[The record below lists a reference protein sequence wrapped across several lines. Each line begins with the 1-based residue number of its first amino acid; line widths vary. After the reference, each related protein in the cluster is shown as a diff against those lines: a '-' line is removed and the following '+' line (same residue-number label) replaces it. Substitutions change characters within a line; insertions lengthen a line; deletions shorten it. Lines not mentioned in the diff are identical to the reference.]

1 MNVESKDNFFNS
13 IICTAIILNIVF
25 FSFIAI
31 VGFPPYRIP
40 DYPYVF
46 PQTFYVGTMDGPK
59 TIDPIALDSLDQW
72 GSDSNNVITQVVE
85 TLFWYN
91 LNDPTLPLEP
101 LLAESYFWNDTA
113 IELTVK
119 LREHIF
125 FHDGSRLDA
134 YAVKWNLDRILYFT
148 NATGELPINVT
159 LSSASSIY
167 FMPDGITPIINHT
180 ELINEM
186 TVNIVLNH
194 NFASL
199 VPLLCYASS
208 SIISPA
214 SHSNTTYIDLLTGDL
229 IGTGP
234 YMYDHYYTDTEVR
247 FTRFDQY
254 WRTTPYFEK
263 LIFVIIQET
272 STRCEAMLGH
282 TVDMIFGYESWAC
295 FDIKNDPLTT
305 IVETGPD
312 LIYWYMAFDNYRIN
326 ATWREAISKAFN
338 YTYIIEE
345 IRMGSAVRGP
355 PCVPSGMPGHNGSVT
370 VAQQNVSEARKI
382 MQRMGF
388 GVGWDVGSQDG
399 DIFTPGAHEINW
411 SDATFF
417 TDAFGHPLDI
427 NQHKGSM
434 MNSDLNELLAY
445 NLNKIGITIA
455 DTIREWDEFLND
467 GENGL
472 LRGIW
477 YQGWKPYYIDAFT
490 MLDPL
495 FNPVSQSNFCN
506 LTDPQIL
513 AWLSAAKIETNITKR
528 YEIFGNLQYRLF
540 EVLYAH
546 MPLWASKTVTVHG
559 VDVQGYPYNQL
570 EIFLAWPIYRGYS

>member
-1 MNVESKDNFFNS
+1 M
-13 IICTAIILNIVF
+13 F

-40 DYPYVF
+40 DYPYVY
-46 PQTFYVGTMDGPK
+46 PQTFYVGTMDGPE
-59 TIDPIALDSLDQW
+59 TIDPIALDSLDQR
-72 GSDSNNVITQVVE
+72 GSASNNVITQVVE

-91 LNDPTLPLEP
+91 LNDPTFPLEP
-101 LLAESYFWNDTA
+101 LLAESYFWNDKA

-119 LREHIF
+119 LREQIF
-125 FHDGSRLDA
+125 FHDGSKLDA

-148 NATGELPINVT
+148 NATSELPINIT
-159 LSSASSIY
+159 LASASSIY
-167 FMPDGITPIINHT
+167 FMPDGITPIINRT
-180 ELINEM
+180 ELIDEM
-186 TVNIVLNH
+186 TVKIVLNQP
-194 NFASL
+194 FASL
-199 VPLLCYASS
+199 VPLLCYPSS

-214 SHSNTTYIDLLTGDL
+214 SHSNTTYVDLLAGYL

-234 YMYDHYYTDTEVR
+234 YMYDYYYTDTEVR

-254 WRTTPYFEK
+254 WRTTPYFKK

-272 STRCEAMLGH
+272 PTRCEAMLGH
-282 TVDMIFGYESWAC
+282 TVDMIDDSTFIDYLYNFEQA
-295 FDIKNDPLTT
+295 FKDDPLIT
-305 IVETGPD
+305 VKELGPD

-326 ATWREAISKAFN
+326 TTWREAISKAFN

-355 PCVPSGMPGHNGSVT
+355 PCVPSGMPGHNVSVT
-370 VAQQNVSEARKI
+370 VAQQNVPEARTI
-382 MQRMGF
+382 MQSMGF
-388 GVGWDVGSQDG
+388 GVSWDVGNQTG

-427 NQHKGSM
+427 NRHNGSVT
-434 MNSDLNELLAY
+434 NNDLNELLNY
-445 NLNKIGITIA
+445 SLNKIGISTNE
-455 DTIREWDEFLND
+455 TTREWEEFIND

-472 LRGIW
+472 LRGLW

-513 AWLSAAKIETNITKR
+513 AWLSAAKVETNITKR

-546 MPLWASKTVTVHG
+546 IPLWASKTVTVHG
-559 VDVQGYPYNQL
+559 VDIQGYPYNQL